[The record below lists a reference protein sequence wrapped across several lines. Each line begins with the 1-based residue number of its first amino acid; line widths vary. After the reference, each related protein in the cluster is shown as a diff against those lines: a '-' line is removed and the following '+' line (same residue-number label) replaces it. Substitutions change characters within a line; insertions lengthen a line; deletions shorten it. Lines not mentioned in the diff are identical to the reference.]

1 MGLHASFTVGERTL
15 GKAVDMMKKH
25 NTGIHIHVAE
35 DAYDQG
41 QSINKH
47 GRRVVERL
55 EKAGVLSSPKT
66 LLVHCLHLEENERE
80 LIRKSPAWV
89 VQNCESNLNNNVG
102 YFNGKGLGENIMLGT
117 DGMHSDMLRSARAAF
132 FVGQRHDNIT
142 YESAYRR
149 FRNVHRYLSE
159 NGFDGDG
166 DNNLVILDYDSPTP
180 VSRENFFGHFL
191 FGITSNHIT
200 DVISNGR
207 LVMKDKKITT
217 VDEKEILGESRLQAE
232 RLWSKMQQ
240 NS

>member
-1 MGLHASFTVGERTL
+1 VGLHASFTVGERTL
-15 GKAVDMMKKH
+15 GRAVDMMKRY

-41 QSINKH
+41 QSLNKH
-47 GRRVVERL
+47 GRRVIERL
-55 EKAGVLSSPKT
+55 EKAGVLSSLKT
-66 LLVHCLHLEENERE
+66 LLVHCLHLEANERE
-80 LIRKSPAWV
+80 LIRNSPAWV

-102 YFNGKGLGENIMLGT
+102 YFNGTGLGENIMLGT
-117 DGMHSDMLRSARAAF
+117 DGMHSDMLQS
-132 FVGQRHDNIT
+132 
-142 YESAYRR
+142 
-149 FRNVHRYLSE
+149 
-159 NGFDGDG
+159 GDG

-207 LVMKDKKITT
+207 FVMKDRKITT
-217 VDEKEILGESRLQAE
+217 VDENEIFMESRQQAE